1 MLGFLEAGYGN
12 ILLAVICLLGIA
24 GTWMAGRRYRRMTRE
39 MESLSGGQSKYLKQM
54 RNKFETS
61 YRVNRGV
68 NNVGLFV
75 ERNVAEFRC
84 LGIRLHRLE
93 NMAAGAGS
101 LAFLLGCGAALF
113 SYRAGMAMDLVRANL
128 ALSLLISA
136 AAMLYW
142 KNADVGR
149 RARDFCIHIQDY
161 LENVLSNRLAAT
173 APREAGGADLSVKEY
188 GERPAGETGQAEEV
202 TRFSG
207 ETARSS
213 GETVRSSGEMVRSS
227 GEKVR
232 SSGEEPMSAGRGLRP
247 AEGGGLSSSGAVSFQ
262 ESAEYEPDYDDRESH
277 KEEIDYLRQ
286 SLDRIA
292 SGREPQE
299 GGERRKRKKPRL
311 SPEEQGLIED
321 ILREYFA

>member
-12 ILLAVICLLGIA
+12 VLLALICFLGIA
-24 GTWMAGRRYRRMTRE
+24 GTWMAGRRYRRLTRE
-39 MESLSGGQSKYLKQM
+39 MENLSGGQSKYLKQM

-84 LGIRLHRLE
+84 MGIRLCRLE

-113 SYRAGMAMDLVRANL
+113 SYRAGMAMNTVRGNL

-161 LENVLSNRLAAT
+161 LENVLANRLAAT
-173 APREAGGADLSVKEY
+173 APKETGSADMPVKEY
-188 GERPAGETGQAEEV
+188 GERSAGETLQAPEETV
-202 TRFSG
+202 RFSG
-207 ETARSS
+207 ESLKFS
-213 GETVRSSGEMVRSS
+213 GEDA
-227 GEKVR
+227 K
-232 SSGEEPMSAGRGLRP
+232 PAGRGLKP
-247 AEGGGLSSSGAVSFQ
+247 AEGGGFSASGAASYQ
-262 ESAEYEPDYDDRESH
+262 ESEEYEPDYGDKESH

-299 GGERRKRKKPRL
+299 GAERRKRKKPRL

>member
-24 GTWMAGRRYRRMTRE
+24 GTWMAGRRYRRLTRE

-75 ERNVAEFRC
+75 ERNVAEIRFF
-84 LGIRLHRLE
+84 GIRLSRLE

-101 LAFLLGCGAALF
+101 LAFLLGCAAALF
-113 SYRAGMAMDLVRANL
+113 CYRAGMAMDTVRVNL
-128 ALSLLISA
+128 ALSLLIAA

-161 LENVLSNRLAAT
+161 LENVLANRLAAT
-173 APREAGGADLSVKEY
+173 VPRETGGAEVPVREY
-188 GERPAGETGQAEEV
+188 GERPVGETEQGTEEV

-207 ETARSS
+207 EP
-213 GETVRSSGEMVRSS
+213 
-227 GEKVR
+227 VR
-232 SSGEEPMSAGRGLRP
+232 SSGEEPAPAGRGLKP
-247 AEGGGLSSSGAVSFQ
+247 AEGGGLSSSGAVSYK
-262 ESAEYEPDYDDRESH
+262 ESADYDTDYGDRESH

-292 SGREPQE
+292 SGREPQAE
-299 GGERRKRKKPRL
+299 GERRKRKKPRL

>member
-12 ILLAVICLLGIA
+12 ILLALICFLGIA
-24 GTWMAGRRYRRMTRE
+24 GTWMAGRRYRCLTRE
-39 MESLSGGQSKYLKQM
+39 MENLSGSQSKYLKQM

-61 YRVNRGV
+61 YRVNKGV

-75 ERNVAEFRC
+75 EKNVGEFRFM
-84 LGIRLHRLE
+84 GIRLYRLE

-113 SYRAGMAMDLVRANL
+113 SYWAGMAMNTVRVNL

-161 LENVLSNRLAAT
+161 LENVLANRLAAT
-173 APREAGGADLSVKEY
+173 APKENGGMDMPVKEY
-188 GERPAGETGQAEEV
+188 GERLAGETGQAAEEAV
-202 TRFSG
+202 RFSG
-207 ETARSS
+207 EPLKFS
-213 GETVRSSGEMVRSS
+213 GEDL
-227 GEKVR
+227 K
-232 SSGEEPMSAGRGLRP
+232 PAGRGLKP
-247 AEGGGLSSSGAVSFQ
+247 AEGGGLDGSGVASFQ
-262 ESAEYEPDYDDRESH
+262 ESAEYEPENGGRESH

-299 GGERRKRKKPRL
+299 EGERRKRKKPRL

>member
-1 MLGFLEAGYGN
+1 MLGFLEAGYVN
-12 ILLAVICLLGIA
+12 ILLAVICFLGMA
-24 GTWMAGRRYRRMTRE
+24 GTWMAGRRYRRLTRE

-68 NNVGLFV
+68 NNIGLFV
-75 ERNVAEFRC
+75 ERNVAEFRFF
-84 LGIRLHRLE
+84 GIRLSRLE

-113 SYRAGMAMDLVRANL
+113 SYRAGMAMNTVRANL

-161 LENVLSNRLAAT
+161 LENVLANRLAAT
-173 APREAGGADLSVKEY
+173 APRETGVADMPVKEY
-188 GERPAGETGQAEEV
+188 AERPAGENGQAPEEAV
-202 TRFSG
+202 RCSGEPLKFSG
-207 ETARSS
+207 ED
-213 GETVRSSGEMVRSS
+213 V
-227 GEKVR
+227 K
-232 SSGEEPMSAGRGLRP
+232 PAGRGLKP
-247 AEGGGLSSSGAVSFQ
+247 AEGGGFSASGAASFQ
-262 ESAEYEPDYDDRESH
+262 ESEDHGPEYGDKESH

-299 GGERRKRKKPRL
+299 EGERRKRKKPRL

>member
-12 ILLAVICLLGIA
+12 VLLALICFLGIA
-24 GTWMAGRRYRRMTRE
+24 GTWMAGRRYRRLTRE
-39 MESLSGGQSKYLKQM
+39 MENLSGGQSKYLKQM

-61 YRVNRGV
+61 YRVNKGV

-75 ERNVAEFRC
+75 EKNVGEFRF
-84 LGIRLHRLE
+84 LGIRLYRLE

-113 SYRAGMAMDLVRANL
+113 SYQAGMAMNTVRVNL

-142 KNADVGR
+142 KNADVGH

-161 LENVLSNRLAAT
+161 LENVLANRLAAT
-173 APREAGGADLSVKEY
+173 APRENGGTDMSVKEY
-188 GERPAGETGQAEEV
+188 GERPAGETAQAAEEAV
-202 TRFSG
+202 KFSG
-207 ETARSS
+207 EAL
-213 GETVRSSGEMVRSS
+213 
-227 GEKVR
+227 R
-232 SSGEEPMSAGRGLRP
+232 SSGEEPKPVGRGLKP
-247 AEGGGLSSSGAVSFQ
+247 AEGGGFSASGAVSFQ
-262 ESAEYEPDYDDRESH
+262 ESAEYEPEYGDRESH

-299 GGERRKRKKPRL
+299 GQEKRKRKKPRL

>member
-12 ILLAVICLLGIA
+12 ILLAVICFLGIA
-24 GTWMAGRRYRRMTRE
+24 GTWMAGRRYRRLTRE

-75 ERNVAEFRC
+75 ERNVAEFRFF
-84 LGIRLHRLE
+84 GIRLRRLE

-101 LAFLLGCGAALF
+101 LAFLLGCGAALY
-113 SYRAGMAMDLVRANL
+113 SYQAGVAMNTVRVNL

-161 LENVLSNRLAAT
+161 LENVLANRLAAT
-173 APREAGGADLSVKEY
+173 APREAAAPRETGGADMPVREY
-188 GERPAGETGQAEEV
+188 GERPAGDTGQAAEEAV
-202 TRFSG
+202 RFSG
-207 ETARSS
+207 ESLRD
-213 GETVRSSGEMVRSS
+213 
-227 GEKVR
+227 
-232 SSGEEPMSAGRGLRP
+232 SGEEPKTAGRVGKP
-247 AEGGGLSSSGAVSFQ
+247 AEGGGLSASGSAAFKGP
-262 ESAEYEPDYDDRESH
+262 AEYEPEYDYDGRESH

-299 GGERRKRKKPRL
+299 DGGHRKRKKPRL